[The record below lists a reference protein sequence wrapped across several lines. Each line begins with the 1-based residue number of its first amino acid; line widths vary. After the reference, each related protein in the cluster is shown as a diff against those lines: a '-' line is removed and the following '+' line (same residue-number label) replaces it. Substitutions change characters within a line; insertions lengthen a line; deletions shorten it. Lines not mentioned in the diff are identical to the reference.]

1 MNVSIRTIITSI
13 TIRDLEAEKHETNK
27 YAIVSMY
34 FEGTDAFDIVVK
46 AILIRKIH
54 LIKNLKV
61 NLLIKNDIFES
72 KFIDIFIFINTAYI
86 DNCDDTISITINV
99 KSRSRHMLIHALK
112 TTTIFVEI
120 ECVLQIHNTV
130 LSERNYL
137 FEAITKVNF
146 FIYAHMINSQIK
158 FILIRNKDKSILRI
172 SRNFRLKTLN

>member
-1 MNVSIRTIITSI
+1 MITSI
-13 TIRDLEAEKHETNK
+13 TIRDLKAEKHQINK
-27 YAIVSMY
+27 YAIVSLY
-34 FEGTDAFDIVVK
+34 FEDKDAFDIVVK
-46 AILIRKIH
+46 AIVTRKIH
-54 LIKNLKV
+54 LVKNFKV
-61 NLLIKNDIFES
+61 NLLIRNDIFES
-72 KFIDIFIFINTAYI
+72 KLIDISIFINTAYI
-86 DNCDDTISITINV
+86 DNCDITISIIINV
-99 KSRSRHMLIHALK
+99 RSRSQHMLIHALK